1 MAVASAV
8 LIGAGV
14 AAAATA
20 IGGAVANG
28 KRHKAMRKARSAKE
42 KAADNLQ
49 AAIDGRQDITNP
61 YAGVTD
67 LSSMASDLSSQITN
81 PFNNLQVSTAAAQM
95 QAEES
100 DIALSNTLDTLE
112 QTGASA
118 GGATALAMASLKGKK
133 DVAASIEEQE
143 TKNAELKAKGEQAMI
158 QQKVAATTR
167 HQDVL
172 MEQGARMEAAGVEGE
187 VFQFKAQENRTNQ
200 DINRYQAEM
209 MGHMKMQHAAEMAKA
224 AQTAATFQAV
234 GGIAQSAMTMGA
246 GGGGG
251 GTPPS
256 DRRMKKNIKLIGK
269 SNSGLNIY
277 AFEYINKIFG
287 EGRFQGVMS
296 DEIPQEAVIK
306 HQDGYD
312 RVNYSKLDVEFKQI

>member
-20 IGGAVANG
+20 VGGAVANG
-28 KRHKAMRKARSAKE
+28 QRHKQMRKARSAKNIA
-42 KAADNLQ
+42 KDNLQ

-61 YAGVTD
+61 YAGITD
-67 LSSMASDLSSQITN
+67 LSSMASDLSAQISN
-81 PFNNLQVSTAAAQM
+81 PYNNLQVSTAAAEM
-95 QAEES
+95 QAEEA
-100 DIALSNTLDTLE
+100 DISLSNTLDTLE

-143 TKNAELKAKGEQAMI
+143 AKNAELKAQGEQAMM

-167 HQDVL
+167 YQDTL

-209 MGHMKMQHAAEMAKA
+209 MGYAKQENAAQMAKA
-224 AQTAATFQAV
+224 AQSAATFEAV
-234 GGIAQSAMTMGA
+234 GGIAQSTF
-246 GGGGG
+246 GG
-251 GTPPS
+251 
-256 DRRMKKNIKLIGK
+256 
-269 SNSGLNIY
+269 
-277 AFEYINKIFG
+277 
-287 EGRFQGVMS
+287 
-296 DEIPQEAVIK
+296 
-306 HQDGYD
+306 
-312 RVNYSKLDVEFKQI
+312 

>member
-42 KAADNLQ
+42 KAADNL
-49 AAIDGRQDITNP
+49 AEAIEGRQEITNP

-143 TKNAELKAKGEQAMI
+143 AKNAELKAQGEQAMM

-167 HQDVL
+167 YQDTL

-209 MGHMKMQHAAEMAKA
+209 MGYAKQENAAAMAKA
-224 AQTAATFQAV
+224 AQTAATFEAV
-234 GGIAQSAMTMGA
+234 GGIAQSAI
-246 GGGGG
+246 GG
-251 GTPPS
+251 
-256 DRRMKKNIKLIGK
+256 
-269 SNSGLNIY
+269 
-277 AFEYINKIFG
+277 
-287 EGRFQGVMS
+287 
-296 DEIPQEAVIK
+296 
-306 HQDGYD
+306 
-312 RVNYSKLDVEFKQI
+312 

>member
-81 PFNNLQVSTAAAQM
+81 PFNNLQVSTAAAEM

-143 TKNAELKAKGEQAMI
+143 AKNAELKAQGEQAMT
-158 QQKVAATTR
+158 QQKVAATQR
-167 HQDVL
+167 YQDVL
-172 MEQGARMEAAGVEGE
+172 MEQGARMEASGVEGE
-187 VFQFKAQENRTNQ
+187 IFQFKAQENRTNQ

-209 MGHMKMQHAAEMAKA
+209 MGHMKMQNAAEMAKA
-224 AQTAATFQAV
+224 AQTAATFEAV
-234 GGIAQSAMTMGA
+234 GGIAQSAIG
-246 GGGGG
+246 
-251 GTPPS
+251 S
-256 DRRMKKNIKLIGK
+256 DRKLKKNIKLIGD
-269 SNSGLNIY
+269 SPSGLKIY
-277 AFEYINKIFG
+277 AFEYIDKIFG

>member
-209 MGHMKMQHAAEMAKA
+209 MGHMKMQNAAEMAKA
-224 AQTAATFQAV
+224 AQTAATFEAV
-234 GGIAQSAMTMGA
+234 GGIAQSAIG
-246 GGGGG
+246 
-251 GTPPS
+251 S
-256 DRRMKKNIKLIGK
+256 DRKLKKNIKLIGD
-269 SNSGLNIY
+269 SPSGLKIY
-277 AFEYINKIFG
+277 AFEYIDKIFG

>member
-209 MGHMKMQHAAEMAKA
+209 MGHMKMQNAAEMAKA
-224 AQTAATFQAV
+224 AQTAATFEAV
-234 GGIAQSAMTMGA
+234 GGIAQSAIG
-246 GGGGG
+246 
-251 GTPPS
+251 S
-256 DRRMKKNIKLIGK
+256 DRKLKKNIKLIGN
-269 SNSGLNIY
+269 SPSGLKIY
-277 AFEYINKIFG
+277 AFEYIDKIFG

>member
-28 KRHKAMRKARSAKE
+28 KRHKAMRKARTAKE
-42 KAADNLQ
+42 KAADNLKK
-49 AAIDGRQDITNP
+49 AIEGRQEITNP
-61 YAGVTD
+61 YAGITD

-81 PFNNLQVSTAAAQM
+81 PFNNLQVSTAAAEM

-133 DVAASIEEQE
+133 DVAASIEQQE
-143 TKNAELKAKGEQAMI
+143 AKNAEMKAQGEQAMI
-158 QQKVAATTR
+158 QQKVAATQKY
-167 HQDVL
+167 QDTL
-172 MEQGARMEAAGVEGE
+172 MDQGARVEAAGVEGE

-209 MGHMKMQHAAEMAKA
+209 MGHMKMQNAAEMAKA
-224 AQTAATFQAV
+224 AQTAATFEAV
-234 GGIAQSAMTMGA
+234 GGIAQSAIG
-246 GGGGG
+246 
-251 GTPPS
+251 S
-256 DRRMKKNIKLIGK
+256 DRKLKKNIKLIGD
-269 SNSGLNIY
+269 SPSGLKIY
-277 AFEYINKIFG
+277 AFEYIDKIFG